1 MGEDGM
7 SMEEAKIARA
17 AEMLWCA
24 RLECRRMDALP
35 PDCRPQTLSDG
46 YAVQDA
52 MAALAG
58 QKVVGW
64 KIAATSAAGQRHIG
78 VEEPLGGRLFAD
90 FLLSDGA
97 LLPAAPLHMRV
108 AEAEFAFRLGRDLAP
123 RETPYEIGEVCDA
136 VADLHLAIEVPDARF
151 ERFAEMGAA
160 QIAADDA
167 FAAWFILGPRVANW
181 RTVDLSRHPVRA
193 IKNGA
198 IAGEGSG
205 ANVLGD
211 PRVALTWLANDRSK
225 RGGGLRTGDVI
236 TTGTC
241 ITPLAVAAGDKVV
254 ADFGTLGRVAANFV

>member
-1 MGEDGM
+1 
-7 SMEEAKIARA
+7 MEQGRITRA
-17 AEMLWCA
+17 AEILWRT
-24 RLECRRMDALP
+24 RLECRRIETLP
-35 PDCRPQTLSDG
+35 MDCRPQILADG

-78 VEEPLGGRLFAD
+78 VDEPLGGRLFAD
-90 FLLSDGA
+90 FMLRDGA
-97 LLPAAPLHMRV
+97 LLPAAPLHMKV
-108 AEAEFAFRLGRDLAP
+108 AEAEFAFRLGRDLGP
-123 RETPYEIGEVCDA
+123 RDAPYEVGEVCDA
-136 VADLHLAIEVPDARF
+136 VADLHLAIEIPDARF
-151 ERFAEMGAA
+151 ERFAEAGPA

-167 FAAWFILGPRVANW
+167 FAAWFVLGPRVADW
-181 RTVDLSRHPVRA
+181 RAVDLSCHPVRA

-225 RGGGLRTGDVI
+225 RGEGLRAGEVI

-241 ITPLAVAAGDKVV
+241 ITPLPIGAGDKVV
-254 ADFGTLGRVAANFV
+254 ADFGRLGRVVANFV

>member
-1 MGEDGM
+1 MD
-7 SMEEAKIARA
+7 EAKITRA
-17 AEMLWCA
+17 AEILWHA
-24 RLECRRMDALP
+24 RLDCRRIDALP
-35 PDCRPQTLSDG
+35 PDCRPRTLSEG

-52 MAALAG
+52 MAALAD

-78 VEEPLGGRLFAD
+78 VDEPLGGRLFAG
-90 FLLSDGA
+90 FLLADGA

-108 AEAEFAFRLGRDLAP
+108 AEAEFAFRLGRDLGPGKAC
-123 RETPYEIGEVCDA
+123 YDIGEVCDG

-151 ERFAEMGAA
+151 ERFAEIGAA

-181 RTVDLSRHPVRA
+181 RSFDLSTHAVRA
-193 IKNGA
+193 IRNGA
-198 IAGEGSG
+198 VAGEGSG

-211 PRVALTWLANDRSK
+211 PRAALAWLVNDRIK
-225 RGGGLRTGDVI
+225 RGGGLMASDIV

-241 ITPLAVAAGDKVV
+241 VTPLGVGAGDKVI
-254 ADFGTLGRVAANFV
+254 ADFGVLGKVMASFL